1 MYICVFSNKFN
12 IYTYTIYNK
21 IVNILTNLI
30 AANKLKD
37 FPKVKNDNAIYKSNF
52 YKMSINDA

>member
-37 FPKVKNDNAIYKSNF
+37 FPKVNDNAIYKSNF
-52 YKMSINDA
+52 YKISINDA